1 MKEGNMTATPL
12 KTSITMI
19 VDRSGSM
26 GSHRDAA
33 ISSVNKYLAE
43 ARTDSVLKDADFEL
57 MIFDSQS
64 IDTIRTGR
72 MADVKD
78 ITHADFEP
86 RDMTPLYDA
95 IGRGVDGLDRRA
107 VDGKAV
113 LVIVTDG
120 LENHSRKHTFDS
132 IRELIHARQ
141 EKGWLIVFLGAGLA
155 AAQQGTAMGIQA
167 GSVANIGMDEQS
179 LHNTMA
185 SVRCMMDDYAATP
198 DLAEAKAYAAGAA
211 FSIKARTAMGD
222 PSGGAG
228 LVKSKG
234 GKKLDPS
241 TNARKQGSSLPN
253 SPDDTWASS
262 SGDAWGT

>member
-1 MKEGNMTATPL
+1 MTATPL
-12 KTSITMI
+12 KASITMI
-19 VDRSGSM
+19 LDRSGSM
-26 GSHRDAA
+26 GSCRDAA

-57 MIFDSQS
+57 LIFDSQS
-64 IDTIRTGR
+64 IDTIRIGR

-95 IGRGVDGLDRRA
+95 IGRGVDGLDKRA
-107 VDGKAV
+107 GDGKAV

-141 EKGWLIVFLGAGLA
+141 DKGWLIVFLGAGLA
-155 AAQQGTAMGIQA
+155 AAQQGTAMGIRA

-179 LHNTMA
+179 LHNTM
-185 SVRCMMDDYAATP
+185 SNVRCMLDDYAATA
-198 DLAEAKAYAAGAA
+198 DLADAKAYAAGAA
-211 FSIKARTAMGD
+211 FSNKARADARRAQRLVRRGQANRVNRSCGFWSATAKRRFA
-222 PSGGAG
+222 P
-228 LVKSKG
+228 
-234 GKKLDPS
+234 
-241 TNARKQGSSLPN
+241 
-253 SPDDTWASS
+253 ASMNPV
-262 SGDAWGT
+262 

>member
-1 MKEGNMTATPL
+1 
-12 KTSITMI
+12 
-19 VDRSGSM
+19 
-26 GSHRDAA
+26 
-33 ISSVNKYLAE
+33 
-43 ARTDSVLKDADFEL
+43 

-155 AAQQGTAMGIQA
+155 AAQQGIAMGIQA

-211 FSIKARTAMGD
+211 FSIKARAAMGD

-228 LVKSKG
+228 LVKSEG

-241 TNARKQGSSLPN
+241 TKARKQGPSLPN
-253 SPDDTWASS
+253 SPDDTSASS